1 MSESKTVVM
10 SVNDVKKR
18 FNLLGHI
25 YLLFLFVILVLEQF
39 SDNITLELTKYIN
52 IKYETLTLIVLM
64 LGVSL
69 SGLIIFSIFKKRV
82 KIKSNELRRNTKLM
96 EVPFLQLIVLAISF
110 CLLGTFFTS
119 FLNAFMDLEIT
130 LMYPIGISFISSDYM
145 NIGLFILLVFIAPIV
160 EEYIFR
166 GITLRF
172 LGRFSNK
179 FGVISTSLLFGL
191 FHLNFVQIIPAF
203 LLSYLLCMITLRYKS
218 IIPSIIVH
226 IVTNLILFSLGIFA
240 TTKYS
245 YFIVFII
252 ILYVAAIYIIYK
264 THNKRVIIPFEP
276 DANTLIKFLF
286 KRYSFILI
294 FIIILV
300 YNIYSIFIL

>member
-82 KIKSNELRRNTKLM
+82 KIKSNELRRNTKLT

-119 FLNAFMDLEIT
+119 FLNTFIDLEIT
-130 LMYPIGISFISSDYM
+130 LMYPIGISVISSDYM

>member
-82 KIKSNELRRNTKLM
+82 KIKSNELRRNTKLT

-130 LMYPIGISFISSDYM
+130 LMYPIGISSISSDYM

>member
-130 LMYPIGISFISSDYM
+130 LMYPIGISSISSDYM